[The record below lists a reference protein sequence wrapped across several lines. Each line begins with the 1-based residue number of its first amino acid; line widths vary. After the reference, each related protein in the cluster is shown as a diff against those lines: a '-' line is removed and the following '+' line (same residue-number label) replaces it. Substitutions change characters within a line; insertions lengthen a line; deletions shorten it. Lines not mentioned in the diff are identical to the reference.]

1 MDADR
6 TVKDPFMQVVE
17 DHLASGE
24 PPVTKAAYD
33 RLVSKGHSP
42 IEAKQLISGVVRGEM
57 QQMMSS
63 GGAFDD
69 ARFKV
74 ALEKLLASEG

>member
-1 MDADR
+1 MDQDK

-24 PPVTKAAYD
+24 PPMTKAAYD
-33 RLVSKGHSP
+33 RLVGKGHTP
-42 IEAKQLISGVVRGEM
+42 VEAKQMISGVVRGEM
-57 QQMMSS
+57 QLMMST

-74 ALEKLLASEG
+74 ALEKMLAAQG